1 MWGKQSL
8 LALSL
13 GFQLWHPSHDDCMAD
28 VVVNFDKQRLQVRE
42 RTQGYSFRYVHL
54 GLQALAKAAVDI
66 ISNESV
72 N

>member
-1 MWGKQSL
+1 
-8 LALSL
+8 
-13 GFQLWHPSHDDCMAD
+13 MAD
-28 VVVNFDKQRLQVRE
+28 VVINFDKQRLQVRE